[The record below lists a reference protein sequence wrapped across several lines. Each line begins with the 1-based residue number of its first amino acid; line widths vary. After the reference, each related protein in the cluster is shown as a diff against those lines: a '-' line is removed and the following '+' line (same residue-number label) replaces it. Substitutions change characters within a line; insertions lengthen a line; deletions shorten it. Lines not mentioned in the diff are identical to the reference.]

1 MSRSLGHPPNYRP
14 ASSRLMGEDRTGGL
28 ACEQIAIL
36 NQQGIRR
43 LREGSLASCLGHLEE
58 AESLA
63 IIVADKSLQ
72 AATLNNKASY
82 YRETNKPHTA
92 MKSSITVDSV

>member
-14 ASSRLMGEDRTGGL
+14 AGENRTGGL

-43 LREGSLASCLGHLEE
+43 LQEGFLASCLDHLEE

-63 IIVADKSLQ
+63 ITVADKSLQ

-82 YRETNKPHTA
+82 YRATNKPHTA
-92 MKSSITVDSV
+92 MKSSITVDFL